1 MVYPAMLGASVIGI
15 SVLVR
20 FIVSSVDFDIIE
32 AGHMTHTSLKTILF
46 RKNFRMSSAVNKDFS
61 TSEIDSIIMSDTDK
75 FWDVI
80 WEMHQ
85 YIEVPVEIICGIY
98 LCYSS
103 IGRYAFISFVINTC
117 FLFYQRYKN
126 KEESSQNKKI
136 RELADK
142 RQLYV
147 TESFN
152 NIKTLKLYG
161 WEEKFKNK
169 IEEIYQE
176 EEELARKIMAMQKVS
191 DFLEN
196 TIKASMFILT
206 VWAFWYGGNTIVL
219 SSMLTA
225 NRGINYFNENI
236 NRVNRLYSNSFSIQ
250 EAMERLCKFYNAAE
264 N

>member
-1 MVYPAMLGASVIGI
+1 M
-15 SVLVR
+15 
-20 FIVSSVDFDIIE
+20 
-32 AGHMTHTSLKTILF
+32 
-46 RKNFRMSSAVNKDFS
+46 
-61 TSEIDSIIMSDTDK
+61 
-75 FWDVI
+75 
-80 WEMHQ
+80 
-85 YIEVPVEIICGIY
+85 
-98 LCYSS
+98 
-103 IGRYAFISFVINTC
+103 
-117 FLFYQRYKN
+117 
-126 KEESSQNKKI
+126 
-136 RELADK
+136 
-142 RQLYV
+142 

-196 TIKASMFILT
+196 TIKASMFLLT

-236 NRVNRLYSNSFSIQ
+236 NRVNRLYTNSFTIQ

>member
-1 MVYPAMLGASVIGI
+1 M
-15 SVLVR
+15 
-20 FIVSSVDFDIIE
+20 
-32 AGHMTHTSLKTILF
+32 
-46 RKNFRMSSAVNKDFS
+46 
-61 TSEIDSIIMSDTDK
+61 
-75 FWDVI
+75 
-80 WEMHQ
+80 
-85 YIEVPVEIICGIY
+85 
-98 LCYSS
+98 
-103 IGRYAFISFVINTC
+103 INTA
-117 FLFYQRYKN
+117 FLLYQRYKN

-176 EEELARKIMAMQKVS
+176 EEELARKVMAMQKVS

-196 TIKASMFILT
+196 IIKANMFLFT
-206 VWAFWYGGNTIVL
+206 VLAYWYGGNTIVL
-219 SSMLTA
+219 STMLTA
-225 NRGINYFNENI
+225 NRGISYFNNNI
-236 NRVNRLYSNSFSIQ
+236 NRVNRLYQNSFTIQ